1 MNMKCVDMMGWSRLD
16 GQCGP
21 QQSDSWEEINKNYI
35 GDYKRAECHRT
46 LLSEI
51 KDGGMETLHT
61 TITHNAQQSEH

>member
-1 MNMKCVDMMGWSRLD
+1 MGNVALSRVTA
-16 GQCGP
+16 GRK
-21 QQSDSWEEINKNYI
+21 SIRR